1 VPQIHTLGLIEYF
14 LKQFL
19 SPPAMV
25 VFIQNVIPKLRKES
39 DPDDSF
45 DVKNDG
51 KVLVNVPLKVA

>member
-1 VPQIHTLGLIEYF
+1 
-14 LKQFL
+14 
-19 SPPAMV
+19 MV
-25 VFIQNVIPKLRKES
+25 VFIQNVIPKLPKES